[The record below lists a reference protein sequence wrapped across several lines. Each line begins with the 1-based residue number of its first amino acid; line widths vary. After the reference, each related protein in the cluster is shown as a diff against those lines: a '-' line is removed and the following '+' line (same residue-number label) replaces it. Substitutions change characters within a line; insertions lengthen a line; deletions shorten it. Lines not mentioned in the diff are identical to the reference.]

1 MQSFASI
8 QTPSSR
14 AVVTSVSSLTRS
26 RLEFA
31 VAWAQVSLPGLTNHA
46 LRGCPEAADQPAA
59 GSRAAPAAAG
69 MSVGSGC
76 DPRSGESL
84 PARLD
89 TQAGRGVDY
98 RGRRPGSRGDPRGR
112 EPQRNQPPILTGS
125 TAAKG
130 RAGRTA

>member
-46 LRGCPEAADQPAA
+46 LAAVLKPRTSPPLALVPPRRL
-59 GSRAAPAAAG
+59 RA
-69 MSVGSGC
+69 
-76 DPRSGESL
+76 
-84 PARLD
+84 
-89 TQAGRGVDY
+89 
-98 RGRRPGSRGDPRGR
+98 
-112 EPQRNQPPILTGS
+112 
-125 TAAKG
+125 
-130 RAGRTA
+130 